1 MSKKTITRTRKPL
14 SPRPAVKQPDMIFLV
29 REDRDEQL
37 EHPGSSGAVRATAE
51 PAPAPTPVPL
61 EPLMP
66 LAAVW
71 PDAAAANAPKPVPAA
86 TPPSPKPSAQSVPT
100 TSPEKSAASAQAPK
114 PATAKAV
121 NVSFSLFEP
130 DAKQVSL
137 CGDFN
142 EWSPNATPMKWKE
155 GGRWAATVA
164 LAPGRYQYKF
174 VADGRWM
181 HDPAARENVSTQHGT
196 LNSVVEVRA

>member
-1 MSKKTITRTRKPL
+1 MARR
-14 SPRPAVKQPDMIFLV
+14 RCRQ
-29 REDRDEQL
+29 
-37 EHPGSSGAVRATAE
+37 RAE
-51 PAPAPTPVPL
+51 
-61 EPLMP
+61 
-66 LAAVW
+66 
-71 PDAAAANAPKPVPAA
+71 
-86 TPPSPKPSAQSVPT
+86 
-100 TSPEKSAASAQAPK
+100 ASARCN
-114 PATAKAV
+114 TAVTKAIRPV
-121 NVSFSLFEP
+121 GSDGLAGKVRGFRPSSEAGNSQGGQREFSLFEP

>member
-1 MSKKTITRTRKPL
+1 MSKKIVKRTTTPL
-14 SPRPAVKQPDMIFLV
+14 SPRPVVKEPDTVFLV
-29 REDRDEQL
+29 REDLDEEQ
-37 EHPGSSGAVRATAE
+37 EHPESAAVVGGTVE
-51 PAPAPTPVPL
+51 PAPASTLVPL
-61 EPLMP
+61 KPLTP

-71 PDAAAANAPKPVPAA
+71 PDAATAPAPKPASAASPPA
-86 TPPSPKPSAQSVPT
+86 PKPPAQSVPMA
-100 TSPEKSAASAQAPK
+100 SPEKSAASAN

-121 NVSFSLFEP
+121 KVSFSLFEP

-142 EWSPNATPMKWKE
+142 EWSPDATPMNWKE
-155 GGRWAATVA
+155 GGRWDVTVA
-164 LAPGRYQYKF
+164 LAPGQYQYKF

-181 HDPAARENVSTQHGT
+181 HDPAAKENVWTQHGT